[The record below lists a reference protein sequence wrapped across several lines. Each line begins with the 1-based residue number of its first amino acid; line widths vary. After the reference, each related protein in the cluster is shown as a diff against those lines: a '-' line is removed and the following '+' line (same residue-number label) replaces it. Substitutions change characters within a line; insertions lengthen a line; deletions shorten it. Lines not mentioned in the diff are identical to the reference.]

1 MRDRTAARFA
11 WGIGAFCLISLLASL
26 VLLALDARA
35 IDSVLTA
42 QFAWFLNCAITG
54 VLGVLI
60 ATRRPR
66 NPIGWLLLAIAV
78 GNAVYLPADFVAIY
92 GQLHGV
98 KPDGWVEWPAWVFNW
113 TGAFGA
119 FLLMILI
126 FVFPNGRLPGPRWR
140 WVAWLA
146 VAGAV
151 LSTVSS
157 MVQVAPQQLSPR
169 LPAVPNPIRAESLS
183 AITSDT
189 GPVSWL
195 LIAALLGLVITSVV
209 IRRRR
214 ATGDERVQLRWF
226 TYAALATIA
235 LVLLGFAIEPFNG
248 GAGGNISGAGFDL
261 GIGVAVPLTIGLAV
275 MKYGLY
281 DIDVFISRTLVYGS
295 LAVFITAVYVGIA
308 VGIGT
313 LVGSGGKPNL
323 ALSILA
329 TAIVAV
335 GFQPVRE
342 RVQRIANRLV
352 YGKRATPYEVLS
364 EFSGRVADTY
374 AADALL
380 PRMAQVLREG
390 TGAESATV
398 WLRGTAEL
406 RPAATYPD
414 GVGKHESLPMGDGSL
429 PVITDAT
436 RMVEV
441 RHQGELLGALSV
453 SKRRGEP
460 LTPIEQKLVDDLA
473 HQAGLVLKNVGLSA
487 DLQARLD
494 ELRASRQRLVHAQDL
509 ERRRLERNLHDGAQQ
524 HLVALKVKLGLAEML
539 IGRDPAKAAVTL
551 EQLKGD
557 ADDALETLRDLARG
571 IYPPLLADKGL
582 VVALELQARKAAV
595 PVHIQADRVE
605 RYPQEVEATVYFC
618 VLEALQNVQK
628 YAQATAVVVRLC
640 HDEETLTF
648 VVEDDGAGFD
658 LATVRKGAGLTNLAD
673 RLDALGGSLNV
684 VSTLHVGTTLTG
696 SMPVVSRAVAAVR

>member
-1 MRDRTAARFA
+1 
-11 WGIGAFCLISLLASL
+11 
-26 VLLALDARA
+26 
-35 IDSVLTA
+35 
-42 QFAWFLNCAITG
+42 
-54 VLGVLI
+54 
-60 ATRRPR
+60 
-66 NPIGWLLLAIAV
+66 
-78 GNAVYLPADFVAIY
+78 
-92 GQLHGV
+92 
-98 KPDGWVEWPAWVFNW
+98 
-113 TGAFGA
+113 
-119 FLLMILI
+119 
-126 FVFPNGRLPGPRWR
+126 
-140 WVAWLA
+140 
-146 VAGAV
+146 
-151 LSTVSS
+151 

-390 TGAESATV
+390 TGAEFSN
-398 WLRGTAEL
+398 G
-406 RPAATYPD
+406 
-414 GVGKHESLPMGDGSL
+414 
-429 PVITDAT
+429 
-436 RMVEV
+436 
-441 RHQGELLGALSV
+441 
-453 SKRRGEP
+453 
-460 LTPIEQKLVDDLA
+460 
-473 HQAGLVLKNVGLSA
+473 
-487 DLQARLD
+487 
-494 ELRASRQRLVHAQDL
+494 
-509 ERRRLERNLHDGAQQ
+509 
-524 HLVALKVKLGLAEML
+524 
-539 IGRDPAKAAVTL
+539 
-551 EQLKGD
+551 
-557 ADDALETLRDLARG
+557 
-571 IYPPLLADKGL
+571 
-582 VVALELQARKAAV
+582 
-595 PVHIQADRVE
+595 
-605 RYPQEVEATVYFC
+605 
-618 VLEALQNVQK
+618 
-628 YAQATAVVVRLC
+628 
-640 HDEETLTF
+640 
-648 VVEDDGAGFD
+648 
-658 LATVRKGAGLTNLAD
+658 
-673 RLDALGGSLNV
+673 
-684 VSTLHVGTTLTG
+684 
-696 SMPVVSRAVAAVR
+696 VAAWDG